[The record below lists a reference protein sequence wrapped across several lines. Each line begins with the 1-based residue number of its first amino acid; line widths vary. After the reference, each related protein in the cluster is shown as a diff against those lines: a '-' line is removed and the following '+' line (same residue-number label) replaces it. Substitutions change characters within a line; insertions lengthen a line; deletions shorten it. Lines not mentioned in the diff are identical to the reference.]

1 MDFLWDAITE
11 WLKELLVGGITSN
24 LSGMFDS
31 VNQKVAEISGQVG
44 MTPQGWNGS
53 IYNMIHNLS
62 ETVIVPIAGVILAF
76 VMTLE
81 LIQIITDK
89 NNFHEIETAVF
100 FKWIFKT
107 ACAILIVTNTWNIVM
122 GVFDVAQGVVNQA
135 SGVIISDAS
144 IDISSV
150 ITDMESRLMEM
161 ELGPLFGL
169 WFQSLFVGIT
179 MWALTICIFIVIY
192 GRMVEIYL
200 VTSVAPIPMAAMM
213 GREWGG
219 MGQNYLRSLMALGF
233 QAFLI
238 IVCVGIYAVLVENI
252 ALEDDIIGAIWSCVG
267 YTVLLCFTLFKTGSL
282 AKSIFC
288 SALNRRRFLN
298 GYVPVP
304 KDLTK
309 VKTRS
314 CSISQRGS
322 LSASG
327 AGRFLGVPLFFSAQR
342 ACGDQ
347 HSGDVH
353 GRPHAAVFSC
363 WRCARRTASR
373 WKRYSA
379 T

>member
-1 MDFLWDAITE
+1 
-11 WLKELLVGGITSN
+11 
-24 LSGMFDS
+24 
-31 VNQKVAEISGQVG
+31 
-44 MTPQGWNGS
+44 
-53 IYNMIHNLS
+53 MIHNLS

-144 IDISSV
+144 IDVSSV

-192 GRMVEIYL
+192 GRMVKFISSPL
-200 VTSVAPIPMAAMM
+200 WLPIPMAAMM

-252 ALEDDIIGAIWSCVG
+252 A
-267 YTVLLCFTLFKTGSL
+267 
-282 AKSIFC
+282 
-288 SALNRRRFLN
+288 
-298 GYVPVP
+298 
-304 KDLTK
+304 
-309 VKTRS
+309 
-314 CSISQRGS
+314 
-322 LSASG
+322 
-327 AGRFLGVPLFFSAQR
+327 
-342 ACGDQ
+342 
-347 HSGDVH
+347 
-353 GRPHAAVFSC
+353 
-363 WRCARRTASR
+363 
-373 WKRYSA
+373 
-379 T
+379 